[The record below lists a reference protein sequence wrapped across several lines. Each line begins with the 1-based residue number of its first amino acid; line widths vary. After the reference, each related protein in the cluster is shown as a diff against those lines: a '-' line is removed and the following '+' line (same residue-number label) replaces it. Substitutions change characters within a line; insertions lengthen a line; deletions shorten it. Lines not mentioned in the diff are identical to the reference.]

1 MEVVSLDIDDV
12 KLVRPRRFAD
22 ARGFFVETWNRK
34 TFAAHGIDT
43 DFVQD
48 NYSRS
53 HAVATIR
60 GLHYQRPPAAQVK
73 LVRVLAGSVFDVAVD
88 MRKASPSYGRHVAVV
103 LTAEGGEQLYV
114 PVGFAHGFCTLE
126 PNTEVAY
133 KVSEFYSPENDAGI
147 VWDDPDLGIAW
158 PIGGKG
164 PILSSKDQS
173 LPRLKD
179 AASPF

>member
-1 MEVVSLDIDDV
+1 MDVISLDIDAV
-12 KLVRPRRFAD
+12 KLIRPRRFAD

-34 TFAAHGIDT
+34 TFATHGIDT

-53 HAVATIR
+53 HAAATVR
-60 GLHYQRPPAAQVK
+60 GLHYQKPPAAQVK
-73 LVRVLAGSVFDVAVD
+73 LVRVLAGSVVDVAVD
-88 MRKASPSYGRHVAVV
+88 MRKTSPTFGRHVAVT

-133 KVSEFYSPENDAGI
+133 KVSAFYSPENDAGI
-147 VWDDPDLGIAW
+147 VWNDPELGIAW
-158 PIGGKG
+158 PIGGKE
-164 PILSSKDQS
+164 PVLSEKDAR
-173 LPRLKD
+173 LPRLAD